1 MKILRAF
8 AAIGCAALFALAGT
22 SSFAGNGHDHGEATS
37 QKVEAASPR
46 FTAVSESFEL
56 VGVVNGKQVTVY
68 LDRFADNSP
77 VKDAQIELELG
88 GVKLPLKSHAEGEYE
103 ADLPE
108 ALKPGVIPV
117 VATVI
122 VGQDTDLLAGELD
135 MHNANLNKGKS
146 DVRFRV
152 WWQKVLVRLL
162 LGLLVLSLISWGI
175 WRLYQHF
182 KHSRNKLPGD
192 SA

>member
-1 MKILRAF
+1 MKIFRSL
-8 AAIGCAALFALAGT
+8 AAIGFAALFALTGT
-22 SSFAGNGHDHGEATS
+22 QVFAGDGHDHGETT
-37 QKVEAASPR
+37 ASETGAVLPR
-46 FTAVSESFEL
+46 FSAVSESFEL

-77 VKDAQIELELG
+77 VKDAQIELDLG
-88 GVKLPLKSHAEGEYE
+88 GVKLPLKQHAEGEYE

-135 MHNANLNKGKS
+135 MHEAVPAKS
-146 DVRFRV
+146 TSGVSLSH
-152 WWQKVLVRLL
+152 WWDKPLSRIIAAILAL
-162 LGLLVLSLISWGI
+162 ALIGWGL
-175 WRLYQHF
+175 WRLYEHF
-182 KHSRNKLPGD
+182 KLSRNKLPGD

>member
-1 MKILRAF
+1 MKIFKSL
-8 AAIGCAALFALAGT
+8 AAIGFAALFALTGT
-22 SSFAGNGHDHGEATS
+22 QVFAGEGHDHGEASS
-37 QKVEAASPR
+37 QKVDVAIPR

-56 VGVVNGKQVTVY
+56 VGVVSGKQVTVY
-68 LDRFADNSP
+68 LDRFANNSP
-77 VKDAQIELELG
+77 VKDAQIELDLG
-88 GVKLPLKSHAEGEYE
+88 GVKVPLKQHTEGEYE
-103 ADLPE
+103 ADLPA

-135 MHNANLNKGKS
+135 LHDADRGKGKA
-146 DVRFRV
+146 DVRFRA
-152 WWQKVLVRLL
+152 WWQKILVKILI
-162 LGLLVLSLISWGI
+162 GLLVISLIGWGL
-175 WRLYQHF
+175 WRLYKHF

>member
-22 SSFAGNGHDHGEATS
+22 PSFAGDGHDHGES
-37 QKVEAASPR
+37 SSPKVEAVSPR

-88 GVKLPLKSHAEGEYE
+88 GVKLALKSHAEGEYE
-103 ADLPE
+103 ADLPKV
-108 ALKPGVIPV
+108 LKPGVIPV

-135 MHNANLNKGKS
+135 MHDADLNKGKS
-146 DVRFRV
+146 GARYRD

-162 LGLLVLSLISWGI
+162 LGLLVLSLIGLGL
-175 WRLYQHF
+175 WRLYKHY